1 MPRIARPNLIER
13 RMSRFLRQPPSVRT
27 AAGVIV
33 TATAAV
39 VVVGGVSMRVLD
51 HTEYSNIWVGMWWAL
66 QTVTTVGYG
75 DVTPKNPSGRIVAVF
90 VMLEGIAFLTII
102 IAAITSTFI
111 ARAELEREV
120 AQDADE
126 DATEQIEARLDRIE
140 QRLDQLDSLGDRR
153 VAALAPLA
161 DARRFGWC
169 SAGSLLFREGVEISP
184 ANVNAVPD
192 LDLRAP
198 CVWLGNTRLKRRTN
212 CSRLRLRGDGNAFI
226 VASSRSNDNRA
237 P

>member
-140 QRLDQLDSLGDRR
+140 QRLDQLDSLVRQ
-153 VAALAPLA
+153 AI
-161 DARRFGWC
+161 DA
-169 SAGSLLFREGVEISP
+169 
-184 ANVNAVPD
+184 
-192 LDLRAP
+192 
-198 CVWLGNTRLKRRTN
+198 
-212 CSRLRLRGDGNAFI
+212 
-226 VASSRSNDNRA
+226 
-237 P
+237 